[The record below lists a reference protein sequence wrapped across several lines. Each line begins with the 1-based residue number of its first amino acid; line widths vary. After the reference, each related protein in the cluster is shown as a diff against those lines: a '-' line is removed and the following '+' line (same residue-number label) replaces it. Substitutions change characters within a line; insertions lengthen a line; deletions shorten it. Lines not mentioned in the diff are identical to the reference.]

1 MTDETKAGASGGEV
15 SWSGVERRRAASAS
29 GGSVP
34 EAPDETFVPAPADWQ
49 SRGLA
54 FLADLLIY
62 AGLLFGARHALGEIL
77 GGFLAMVYIV
87 FRDGLFGGQSI
98 GKKILGIRVVHMD
111 GRPISFVD
119 SSFRNIVFIFYPIY
133 ALTAAVIVV
142 EALFSLRDPQRR
154 RLGDRIAKTCVVQK
168 VGVPVLA

>member
-1 MTDETKAGASGGEV
+1 MTGETMAAASGSED
-15 SWSGVERRRAASAS
+15 SWNGVERRRTTSAPK
-29 GGSVP
+29 VP
-34 EAPDETFVPAPADWQ
+34 AETFLPVPADWQ

-62 AGLLFGARHALGEIL
+62 TGLLFGARHFLGEIL
-77 GGFLAMVYIV
+77 SGFLAMVYIV

-111 GRPISFVD
+111 GRPISYVD
-119 SSFRNIVFIFYPIY
+119 SSFRNVLFIFYPIY

-142 EALFSLRDPQRR
+142 ETLVSLRDPQRR
-154 RLGDRIAKTCVVQK
+154 RLGDRIAKTCVVRK
-168 VGVPVLA
+168 EGVPVLA

>member
-1 MTDETKAGASGGEV
+1 MTEEIKAGGSGSEV
-15 SWSGVERRRAASAS
+15 SWSGEERRRAASD
-29 GGSVP
+29 P
-34 EAPDETFVPAPADWQ
+34 ETPAETFLPMPADWQ

-62 AGLLFGARHALGEIL
+62 TGLLFGARHFLGEIL
-77 GGFLAMVYIV
+77 SGFLAMVYIV

-111 GRPISFVD
+111 GRPISYVD
-119 SSFRNIVFIFYPIY
+119 SSFRNVMFIFYPIY
-133 ALTAAVIVV
+133 ALTAAVIVI
-142 EALFSLRDPQRR
+142 EALVSLRDPQRR

-168 VGVPVLA
+168 ERVPVLA

>member
-1 MTDETKAGASGGEV
+1 MTEEIKAGGSGSEV
-15 SWSGVERRRAASAS
+15 SWSGEERRRTASD
-29 GGSVP
+29 P
-34 EAPDETFVPAPADWQ
+34 ETPAETFLPMPADRQ

-62 AGLLFGARHALGEIL
+62 TGLLFGARHFLGEIL
-77 GGFLAMVYIV
+77 SGFLAMVYIV

-111 GRPISFVD
+111 GRPISYVD
-119 SSFRNIVFIFYPIY
+119 SSFRNVMFIFYPIY
-133 ALTAAVIVV
+133 ALTAAVIVI
-142 EALFSLRDPQRR
+142 EALVSLRDPQRR

-168 VGVPVLA
+168 ERVPVLA

>member
-1 MTDETKAGASGGEV
+1 MTEETTAGATGSKVPWNGA
-15 SWSGVERRRAASAS
+15 ERRRAASA
-29 GGSVP
+29 P
-34 EAPDETFVPAPADWQ
+34 EAPAETFLPVPADRQ

-62 AGLLFGARHALGEIL
+62 TGLLFGGRHFLGEIL
-77 GGFLAMVYIV
+77 SGFLAMLYIV

-98 GKKILGIRVVHMD
+98 GKKILGIHVVHMD
-111 GRPISFVD
+111 GRSISFVD
-119 SSFRNIVFIFYPIY
+119 SSFRNVMFIFYPIY

-142 EALFSLRDPQRR
+142 EALVSLRDPQRR

-168 VGVPVLA
+168 AGIPVLA

>member
-1 MTDETKAGASGGEV
+1 MTEEIKAGGSGSEV
-15 SWSGVERRRAASAS
+15 SWSGEERRRAASD
-29 GGSVP
+29 P
-34 EAPDETFVPAPADWQ
+34 ETPAETFLPMPADRQ

-62 AGLLFGARHALGEIL
+62 TGLLFGARHFLGEIL
-77 GGFLAMVYIV
+77 SGFLAMVYIV

-111 GRPISFVD
+111 GRPISYVD
-119 SSFRNIVFIFYPIY
+119 SSFRNVMFIFYPIY
-133 ALTAAVIVV
+133 ALTATVIVI
-142 EALFSLRDPQRR
+142 EALVSLRDPQRR

-168 VGVPVLA
+168 ERVPVLA